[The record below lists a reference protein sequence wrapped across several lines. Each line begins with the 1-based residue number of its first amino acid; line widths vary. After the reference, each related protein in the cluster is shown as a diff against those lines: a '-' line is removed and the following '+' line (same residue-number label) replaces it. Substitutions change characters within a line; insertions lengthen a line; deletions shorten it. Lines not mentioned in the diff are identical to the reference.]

1 MATYEKTII
10 IESNK
15 QSAVAAAKTSDDNFL
30 YDKDDTID
38 DGNHR
43 WETYIP
49 DGLPLEVGD
58 TINLESSMINAVGG
72 GDSVIELTGFTGETI
87 NSLKIRDNKIKL
99 SMSFYVT
106 NAQQFNFNL
115 PKDRHQC
122 CYNVKKAR
130 FGSYANTYGD
140 NFGGTPV
147 VAPNTRDNNADFY
160 SWEKSYPYQMVEGVG
175 TQLKVVTG
183 VAIPYEYETQV
194 LDFNSGFI

>member
-15 QSAVAAAKTSDDNFL
+15 QSAVAAAKTSDDSSL

-38 DGNHR
+38 DGKHR

-87 NSLKIRDNKIKL
+87 NSLKIRDNKMKI

-122 CYNVKKAR
+122 CYNVKKQDLEVMR
-130 FGSYANTYGD
+130 IHTEIILMEHLLPLLIQEIIMLIFI
-140 NFGGTPV
+140 
-147 VAPNTRDNNADFY
+147 
-160 SWEKSYPYQMVEGVG
+160 VG
-175 TQLKVVTG
+175 KNL
-183 VAIPYEYETQV
+183 I
-194 LDFNSGFI
+194 LIRW